1 LDGFGAVLPPPMT
14 YILLQKLSARVSA
27 VALGMLAIALI
38 LFPPG
43 LYTKEFVVSV
53 RTPAVISL
61 PPPVKMRVPMVVVG
75 M

>member
-1 LDGFGAVLPPPMT
+1 
-14 YILLQKLSARVSA
+14 
-27 VALGMLAIALI
+27 MLAMVLI
-38 LFPPG
+38 LFPTG

-53 RTPAVISL
+53 RAPAVISV